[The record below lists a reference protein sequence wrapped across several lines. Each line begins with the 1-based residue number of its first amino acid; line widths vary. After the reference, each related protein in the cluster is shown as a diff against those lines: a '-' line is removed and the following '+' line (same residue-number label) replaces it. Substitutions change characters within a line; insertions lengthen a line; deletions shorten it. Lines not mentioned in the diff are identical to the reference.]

1 MYLAAKKTERRTEN
15 DNVENQDDESN
26 DATASTIL
34 PSVSRGSRDLAG
46 ERSSECEGGQA
57 KLEEDGQSVL
67 EHVGSS
73 INGDELIAVSRSM
86 LLSRSDLS
94 RRSVRVAVLSEKNIA
109 DRYGLTTPLFVGVG
123 LLDASWLPKVQSY
136 IQVSELA
143 FQ

>member
-1 MYLAAKKTERRTEN
+1 M
-15 DNVENQDDESN
+15 
-26 DATASTIL
+26 

-86 LLSRSDLS
+86 LLSRSDLIQ
-94 RRSVRVAVLSEKNIA
+94 RSVWVAVLSEKIIA
-109 DRYGLTTPLFVGVG
+109 HRYGLMTPLFVGVG